1 MNTCRWKLG
10 QLNPGSTVTFSK
22 ISWQDAQA
30 CARDL
35 ITWTEAVQASING
48 QPQLDL
54 TNSAFGGTEL
64 SGILYRNEQLSG
76 SQKPAVTFRQVGSL
90 HCNDCLMHDWA
101 AFFRLATRP
110 FS

>member
-1 MNTCRWKLG
+1 MNARRWKLG
-10 QLNPGSTVTFSK
+10 QLSPGSTVTFSK

-30 CARDL
+30 CTRGL

-54 TNSAFGGTEL
+54 TDGTFGGTEL
-64 SGILYRNEQLSG
+64 YGILYRNEQLSG
-76 SQKPAVTFRQVGSL
+76 SPKPAVTFRQVGSL
-90 HCNDCLMHDWA
+90 HCDDRLMHEAD
-101 AFFRLATRP
+101 FVRLATRP